1 MTGVIM
7 SKFSVG
13 DEVYFFHITKE
24 EGFPYKITLHK
35 NIIDEVLCEGNKF
48 SYVVNEWWYYS
59 EKDVF
64 ASQAEAFANLIT
76 SVELIEHE

>member
-1 MTGVIM
+1 M
-7 SKFSVG
+7 SKFNIG
-13 DEVYFFHITKE
+13 DEVYFFNITKE
-24 EGFPYKITLHK
+24 EGLPYKIALHK
-35 NIIDEVLCEGNKF
+35 NTINEVVYEGGRF

-59 EKDVF
+59 ENDVF